1 MTKFLV
7 ICLAL
12 VVAVGGCV
20 ALSQSEMIGNTEEHE
35 DIKVVNTD
43 EYIVIQQEYE
53 SVEQMNAS
61 FATDGVAEGGYV
73 LINTGSVEDEDNAK
87 LYVKRAKGYELVT
100 DLSGA
105 TGERGMTG
113 LNGSNGNTPYLK
125 ISDGTGMWEV
135 SYDNGTTWT
144 SLGVKAQGPQGE
156 KGETGATG
164 AQGPQGEKGDT
175 GATGAQGPK
184 GEKGDTGATGA
195 QGPKGEKGDTG
206 SAGTAGADGHDGITP
221 QLRING
227 STGMWEVSYDSGA
240 TWTSLGVKAQGP
252 QGEKGDTGATG
263 GSYELTDSDKQDII
277 DAVLKALNDDVSV
290 RYIYGSNGWE
300 VDSSGQYV
308 YYCYYC
314 DCSNCHARYYSIYN
328 TDRPEDC
335 LNCGSYIGGGEN
347 TWNPDYAG

>member
-12 VVAVGGCV
+12 IVAVGGCV
-20 ALSQSEMIGNTEEHE
+20 ALSQSDVIGNTEEHE
-35 DIKVVNTD
+35 DVKVVNTD
-43 EYIVIQQEYE
+43 EYIVIQKEYE
-53 SVEQMNAS
+53 SVELMNAS
-61 FATDGVAEGGYV
+61 FATDCVAEGGYV

-113 LNGSNGNTPYLK
+113 LNGSNGNTPYLR
-125 ISDGTGMWEV
+125 IGDGTGMWEV

-156 KGETGATG
+156 KGDTGATG

-175 GATGAQGPK
+175 GATGAQGPQ
-184 GEKGDTGATGA
+184 GENGA
-195 QGPKGEKGDTG
+195 
-206 SAGTAGADGHDGITP
+206 AGTAGTDGHDGITP

-227 STGMWEVSYDSGA
+227 STGMWEVSYDSGT

-252 QGEKGDTGATG
+252 QGEKGDTGDTG
-263 GSYELTDSDKQDII
+263 ASGSSYELTDSDKQDII
-277 DAVLKALNDDVSV
+277 NAVLEALNEADILRYVRVS
-290 RYIYGSNGWE
+290 GSWE
-300 VDSSGQYV
+300 VDTEGKYKNEK
-308 YYCYYC
+308 YYRE
-314 DCSNCHARYYSIYN
+314 CSNCDCRYYSQFGDDY
-328 TDRPEDC
+328 PENC
-335 LNCGSYIGGGEN
+335 VNCGSYISGGNGIY
-347 TWNPDYAG
+347 NPDYNGYYDSD